1 MRERLLVSYF
11 RYSGD
16 TSGGGG
22 GHVSHVD
29 TVCELLRATGYTAG
43 SKRPPGYPETLFS
56 RVPVPKH
63 AVNKVLLIIKIS
75 NVAWCMF
82 KTSLETC
89 LTFIADKIPI
99 LETE

>member
-56 RVPVPKH
+56 RVAVPKH

-75 NVAWCMF
+75 NVAWCIIKRLFRDMF
-82 KTSLETC
+82 KIHC
-89 LTFIADKIPI
+89 
-99 LETE
+99 